1 MYHHSQ
7 ELVSTASWYERNS
20 QNSCCQ
26 RNRATG
32 KFTRVHS
39 SLQLSALLCLV
50 STLGSRASY
59 VVGININSQE
69 DFLKEMSC
77 LFSLKTPPSPTKKKK
92 KNPELKSTKMFPS
105 FNFPKFIQA
114 SVRELFCFRQL
125 EMFYLLQLMQTL

>member
-92 KNPELKSTKMFPS
+92 KKIPNSNPQRCFLLLTSPNLSKPLSENFFVLDSWKCSIY
-105 FNFPKFIQA
+105 FN
-114 SVRELFCFRQL
+114 
-125 EMFYLLQLMQTL
+125 